1 MPYKDPEKRKAYNQ
15 AYSKQHYIDNK
26 ATYKSKARKNNI
38 AYITRNRE
46 FLDNFKLN
54 ASCKLCGYNKCA
66 EALDFHHISEHNKEA
81 NVSRLANESNSLERI
96 QEEISK
102 CIVVCARCH
111 REIHAGMAEQAD
123 AGDLKSPSP

>member
-15 AYSKQHYIDNK
+15 AYSKKHYQANK
-26 ATYKSKARKNNI
+26 EVYKSKAVKNN
-38 AYITRNRE
+38 AEYIKRNRE
-46 FLDNFKLN
+46 FLSKYKIS
-54 ASCKLCGYNKCA
+54 ASCKICGYNKCA

-81 NVSRLANESNSLERI
+81 NVSWLANDKCSLERL
-96 QEEISK
+96 QEEIAK

-123 AGDLKSPSP
+123 AGDLKSPSL